1 MQINLIPAHKE
12 DIQFLLDLRVLTMGM
27 YLEKSG
33 IPNTT
38 EEHLYRIKYNFIDAQ
53 IIEFNNQ
60 KIGLFKASYLK
71 ESNQWYLF
79 QIQIHPD
86 FQNLKIGSHLV
97 KDLVNKASQQGR
109 SVGLS
114 VLKNNPAFGFYTKLG
129 FEISQETDDE
139 FELLLNPR

>member
-1 MQINLIPAHKE
+1 MHINLIPAHEE

-27 YLEKSG
+27 YLGKSG

-38 EEHLYRIKYNFIDAQ
+38 EEHLYRIKYNFVDAQ
-53 IIEFNNQ
+53 IIEYNSQ

-79 QIQIHPD
+79 QIQIHPN

-97 KDLVNKASQQGR
+97 KALINKASQQGR

-114 VLKNNPAFGFYTKLG
+114 VLKNNPALSFYIRLG
-129 FEISQETDDE
+129 FKIIQETNDE
-139 FELLLNPR
+139 LELSLTF